1 MKCEIV
7 TVARSL
13 GARGEETARTAAKA
27 LGFRYV
33 DDEIVIHAAERAGV
47 SPETIAQVEHTQPLI
62 LRILDIMARVPA
74 DPGMGAAV
82 VPLIED
88 PSLRTPAYEAMIKE
102 VVRDTAAEGNVVIVA
117 HGAGVH
123 LTGSDGLLRVFVTA
137 SPAARVERIARRDSA
152 GEQAARKV
160 VQESDRQRRDY
171 LRRFCEVRQESPT
184 HYDLVINTDVLT
196 PVQAAEI
203 IAGSAK
209 GL

>member
-1 MKCEIV
+1 MKCEVV

-13 GARGEETARTAAKA
+13 GARGEKTARTAAKA

-33 DDEIVIHAAERAGV
+33 DDEIVIRAAERAGV
-47 SPETIAQVEHTQPLI
+47 SPQTIAQVEHTQPLI
-62 LRILDIMARVPA
+62 MRILDIMTRVPA
-74 DPGMGAAV
+74 DPGMGAV
-82 VPLIED
+82 VPVIED
-88 PSLRTPAYEAMIKE
+88 PSLRTPAYEAIIKE

-137 SPAARVERIARRDSA
+137 SPAARVERIARRDGA

-171 LRRFCEVRQESPT
+171 LRRFCDVRQESPA

-203 IAGSAK
+203 MVESAK